1 MKSNKEYAAVS
12 LSIDA
17 DLKDKMD
24 KMLLNKSRF
33 VNDLI
38 RKKIQ
43 KEKKKPLH

>member
-1 MKSNKEYAAVS
+1 MKSNKEYIAVS

-33 VNDLI
+33 INELV
-38 RKKIQ
+38 KKQIKQ
-43 KEKKKPLH
+43 EKTNR